1 MDNMFFSHFEALVLK
16 EVPLIDVR
24 APIEFEVGAFPT
36 AINLPLMDNREREQ
50 VGICYKQEG
59 HDSAVVLG
67 NKLVSGEIKQ
77 ARVNA
82 WVTFLQQHPDAM
94 LYCFRGGMRS
104 QITQEWIFAETGQA
118 VPRLEGG
125 YKAFRNYLIEQLDPQ
140 TLISRPLILGGRTGV
155 GKTLLLRKFKNC
167 IDLEAIAH
175 HRGSAFGRFTSPQP
189 TPINF
194 ENALAWAFI
203 HHRAS
208 GFSCMLLEDEG
219 RNVGDRYFPQPLVDH
234 FSAAEVIVL
243 DRSLEERIQ
252 ITFQEYVVESQQEY
266 AERYGEEG
274 PARWLANMKHNFYRI
289 RRRLGGL
296 RYQELSDLLRK
307 AHESGELQ
315 QHTVWIEQLLRE
327 YYDPMYDYQLRNKSK
342 NIVFRGGEKEVIAF
356 LEAQEPG
363 TFQPPVL

>member
-1 MDNMFFSHFEALVLK
+1 MGETVFSRFEALVLE

-24 APIEFEVGAFPT
+24 APVEFEAGAFPT
-36 AINLPLMDNREREQ
+36 AVNLPLMNDWEREQ

-59 HDSAVVLG
+59 HDAAVVLG
-67 NKLVSGEIKQ
+67 HKLVSGEIKQ
-77 ARVNA
+77 ARLNA
-82 WVTFLQQHPDAM
+82 WITFLQQYPDAM

-104 QITQEWIFAETGQA
+104 QIVQEWILAETGRE

-140 TLISRPLILGGRTGV
+140 TLVSRPLVLGGRTGV

-167 IDLEAIAH
+167 VDLEAIAH

-194 ENALAWAFI
+194 ENALAWAFVQ
-203 HHRAS
+203 HRAA

-219 RNVGDRYFPQPLVDH
+219 RNVGDRYLPQPLVDH

-243 DRSLEERIQ
+243 ERSLEERVQ

-266 AERYGEEG
+266 TDRYGDEG
-274 PARWLANMKHNFYRI
+274 LARWLESMEHNFYRI
-289 RRRLGGL
+289 RKRLGGL
-296 RYQELSDLLRK
+296 RYQELSALLRE
-307 AHESGELQ
+307 AHESGETQ
-315 QHTVWIEQLLRE
+315 RHTVWIEQLLRE

-342 NIVFRGGEKEVIAF
+342 NIVFRGGEEEIIDY

-363 TFQPPVL
+363 TFQPPIL